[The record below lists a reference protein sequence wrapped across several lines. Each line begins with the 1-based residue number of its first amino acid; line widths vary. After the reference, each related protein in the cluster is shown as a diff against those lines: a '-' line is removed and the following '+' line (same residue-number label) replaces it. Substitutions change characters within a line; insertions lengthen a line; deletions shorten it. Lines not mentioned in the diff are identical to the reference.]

1 MNIFSDLKKH
11 ALVAGESLSPNTNI
25 NSVMEKMKLYIM
37 SNRMR
42 SLHMQIY
49 NNAMLFHLLYIPSI
63 SIVIKLTITNI
74 GDKQQRT
81 NIVNNNVITISTKYM
96 IHM

>member
-37 SNRMR
+37 SNRMK
-42 SLHMQIY
+42 SLDMQSITMPCHFTYYIY
-49 NNAMLFHLLYIPSI
+49 QASPL
-63 SIVIKLTITNI
+63 
-74 GDKQQRT
+74 
-81 NIVNNNVITISTKYM
+81 
-96 IHM
+96 